1 MREMEHRM
9 DTCSANAGS
18 GNKMDGRVNERMN
31 EQMTGPTLIPRVTVP
46 ASVWHG
52 LKLGSTRI
60 HPPSHEDNIQFQ
72 FPTFI
77 SHCGGKGRRRRRLDL
92 KLHGRREEERTR
104 RPSLQAASWLVGWSV
119 CLSRLKSRCYGH
131 PASLAVDSYVY
142 SHIRPQHVHA
152 GMSPPSPKIVAVNDH
167 RYSTRVP

>member
-77 SHCGGKGRRRRRLDL
+77 SHCGEGQEEAEVGFKTARKEGGRKNAAALGRLV
-92 KLHGRREEERTR
+92 G
-104 RPSLQAASWLVGWSV
+104 WLVGWSV
-119 CLSRLKSRCYGH
+119 AAQVKMLRTSGITRSGFVCLLLHTSTARTRR
-131 PASLAVDSYVY
+131 YV
-142 SHIRPQHVHA
+142 SHHLQ
-152 GMSPPSPKIVAVNDH
+152 K
-167 RYSTRVP
+167 